1 METAINIG
9 YGEKCYLDIFV
20 FFSSSPTFAY
30 NNCGVSDRYACSLLR
45 QEMKQIVITLDEPD
59 IKALERQGDKEAID
73 KVKDLYSIQQQLLLV
88 LKLWT
93 IYSFRLQFEVYK
105 NK

>member
-1 METAINIG
+1 ML
-9 YGEKCYLDIFV
+9 YGHVFVV
-20 FFSSSPTFAY
+20 FFSSSPAIAY

-73 KVKDLYSIQQQLLLV
+73 KVKDLYSIKRQSLLV
-88 LKLWT
+88 LKLWK
-93 IYSFRLQFEVYK
+93 YDSFRLQFKVYK